1 MGDQWNRMRNN
12 GDNQFD
18 KMRARATSEDQ
29 LRRINN
35 AQNLFN
41 RRVEGA
47 QNGFNAFGDA
57 IGGIFDS
64 SPAPKTKS
72 SSGSGG
78 LGLLV
83 AGAAIAGGAYLFKKF
98 FGSND
103 KDKNKTQQ
111 QTLAQK

>member
-1 MGDQWNRMRNN
+1 MDLMEKEAKEGLSQTEAGILKVLD
-12 GDNQFD
+12 G
-18 KMRARATSEDQ
+18 K

-47 QNGFNAFGDA
+47 QNGFNALGDA